1 MIHFKDSH
9 PRLSF
14 SSWSF
19 LLLNVAF
26 FILILE
32 ILRTEFIIVTD
43 FSHKRLLQIS
53 IQNGSIVKL
62 PINVKSPGMAVDKTA
77 KKLYFT
83 DIEEKTI
90 QVSTL
95 FGENTSTFYATGIY
109 FVSFEIII
117 SSLYVI
123 KVS

>member
-1 MIHFKDSH
+1 M
-9 PRLSF
+9 
-14 SSWSF
+14 
-19 LLLNVAF
+19 AF
-26 FILILE
+26 FIIILE

-53 IQNGSIVKL
+53 MQNGSIVKL
-62 PINVKSPGMAVDKTA
+62 PISVKSPGMAVDKTA

-95 FGENTSTFYATGIY
+95 FGENTSTFYATGIFF
-109 FVSFEIII
+109 FVSFEITI

-123 KVS
+123 KVSENYHYF

>member
-1 MIHFKDSH
+1 M
-9 PRLSF
+9 
-14 SSWSF
+14 
-19 LLLNVAF
+19 AF